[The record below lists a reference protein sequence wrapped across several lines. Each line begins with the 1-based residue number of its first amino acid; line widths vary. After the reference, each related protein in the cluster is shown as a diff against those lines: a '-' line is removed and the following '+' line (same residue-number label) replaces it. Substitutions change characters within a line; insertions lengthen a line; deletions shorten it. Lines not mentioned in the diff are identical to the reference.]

1 MRATI
6 ILLVLAA
13 AGCGSYTETQEI
25 KIAKP
30 GDELVGQWFGRF
42 ELSEVD
48 LQKASEVERRAAI
61 RYFSNVKLNM
71 TINADGTYEV
81 HGGDMQSDGTWE
93 VKDGKLLMTDASA
106 AGADAYK
113 TQVFVIQK
121 EGKQLVGK
129 DPADKGNTLMVF
141 EKA

>member
-1 MRATI
+1 MRALL
-6 ILLVLAA
+6 ILLALCAI
-13 AGCGSYTETQEI
+13 GCGSYTETQEV
-25 KIAKP
+25 KLAKP

-61 RYFSNVKLNM
+61 RYFSNLKLNM

-93 VKDGKLLMTDASA
+93 VKDGKLHMTDASA
-106 AGADAYK
+106 AGTNAYK
-113 TQVFVIQK
+113 TQVFAIQK
-121 EGKQLVGK
+121 DGKVLVGK